1 MSETLQ
7 DLTDVPKEFF
17 KDGTQFLNRCTKRML
32 FVLFLSFSGF
42 VRSLA
47 LLEWYLVCDVL
58 SQAEGLMVASLPRY
72 FQELV
77 LVCLRKKRDRPA
89 TFHPHTF
96 TLEVTLA
103 REEIKSPET
112 SRFSNT

>member
-17 KDGTQFLNRCTKRML
+17 KDGTQFLNRCTKRMF

-47 LLEWYLVCDVL
+47 LLEWCSVCDVL
-58 SQAEGLMVASLPRY
+58 SRAEGY
-72 FQELV
+72 
-77 LVCLRKKRDRPA
+77 
-89 TFHPHTF
+89 
-96 TLEVTLA
+96 TLA
-103 REEIKSPET
+103 IDVS
-112 SRFSNT
+112 